1 MYINTNEYLTLYNTI
16 KYCGINFE
24 VNQDLHKQPY
34 LNPNYKTFLK
44 KSSSP
49 TM

>member
-16 KYCGINFE
+16 KYCGTNLIYI
-24 VNQDLHKQPY
+24 DLHKQPY
-34 LNPNYKTFLK
+34 LNPNFKIFLK